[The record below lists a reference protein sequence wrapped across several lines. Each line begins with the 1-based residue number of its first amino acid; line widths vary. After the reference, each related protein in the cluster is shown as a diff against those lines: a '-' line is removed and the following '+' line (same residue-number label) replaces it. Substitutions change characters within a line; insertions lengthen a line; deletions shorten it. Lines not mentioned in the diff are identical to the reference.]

1 MANSHIVSQG
11 ECMQTIARRHGFADA
26 MAIWNHPKNQ
36 QLRER
41 RKSPNVL
48 APGDVVYIPDLK
60 QKVAQCAT
68 GANHKFRLK
77 FATRGVHVVFKDA
90 DGEPIA
96 NSPYVLRV
104 GDDERQG
111 QTGADGAVNEE
122 GFHPGETRAE
132 LELTDLGIK
141 RTLLIGHLDP
151 HHDETGWRQRLAN
164 LGYDSNE
171 EGLAEFARD
180 QEFQEGTDAEKIRD
194 ALYEQSKS

>member
-11 ECMQTIARRHGFADA
+11 ECMATIARRHGFADL

-36 QLRER
+36 GLRDR

-48 APGDVVYIPDLK
+48 FPGDVVYIPDLK
-60 QKVAQCAT
+60 TKAAQCST
-68 GANHKFRLK
+68 GRNHKFRLK
-77 FATRGVHVVFKDA
+77 FATRGVHVVFVDA

-96 NSPYVLRV
+96 HSPYVLRV

-111 QTGADGAVNEE
+111 QTGADGAVNEK
-122 GFHPGETRAE
+122 GFHPGETQAE

-141 RTLLIGHLDP
+141 RMLLIGHLDP
-151 HHDETGWRQRLAN
+151 HHEESGWRQRLAN
-164 LGYDSNE
+164 LGYDPNE
-171 EGLAEFARD
+171 DGLADFARD
-180 QEFQEGTDAEKIRD
+180 QELPEGTDAEKIRD

>member
-1 MANSHIVSQG
+1 MANSHIVTQG

-26 MAIWNHPKNQ
+26 MAIWNHPSNQ
-36 QLRER
+36 ELRNR

-48 APGDVVYIPDLK
+48 APGDVVHIPDLK
-60 QKVAQCAT
+60 KKVAECAT
-68 GANHKFRLK
+68 GKNHKFRLR
-77 FATRGVHVVFKDA
+77 FATRDVHVVFKDA

-111 QTGADGAVNEE
+111 QTGADGAVREK

-132 LELTDLGIK
+132 IELTDLGIK

-151 HHDETGWRQRLAN
+151 HHDESGWRQRLAN

-180 QEFQEGTDAEKIRD
+180 QELPEGTDAEKIRD